1 MVAKT
6 CPSVLKNG
14 GSEIDRFDDSKC
26 LESSEL
32 LAVSY
37 PFHWSNLTPEVTSI
51 ALSTVVDSSSMSLFS
66 IPCVQSIY

>member
-1 MVAKT
+1 MVVKT

-14 GSEIDRFDDSKC
+14 GFEIDRFEDSKC

-37 PFHWSNLTPEVTSI
+37 PFHWSNLTPEVASI
-51 ALSTVVDSSSMSLFS
+51 ALSIVMDSSSVSLFS
-66 IPCVQSIY
+66 IPCVQSIC